1 MAEVQTVFRP
11 HHSELLEYPELGVGW
26 RIGAQDSDDVW
37 IPDRKDLK
45 FARKLDCELA
55 IRALTAHGITT
66 EAQIDAL
73 GDDELCRIACS
84 DLQW

>member
-1 MAEVQTVFRP
+1 MAEVQTVFTP
-11 HHSELLEYPELGVGW
+11 QHSGVADYPEYGRGW
-26 RIGAQDSDDVW
+26 RIGAQGSLNVW
-37 IPDRKDLK
+37 IPEHKDLK

-66 EAQIDAL
+66 EAHMNVLDDA
-73 GDDELCRIACS
+73 DLCRIACA